1 LKSEAGKRAFQWKD
15 RPPNPAG
22 ALADAGAGDADGQ
35 VRLAG
40 SRPADQHEIALLLEE
55 GPAREVADQRLVDRR
70 VLEAEFLDLLGEGH
84 PRDRHLVFD
93 RARLLLV
100 QLGRQQVADHPLG
113 LVLSLDR
120 HAGGVPSARCS
131 KRASGAT
138 ETISS

>member
-1 LKSEAGKRAFQWKD
+1 MKSEAGKRAFQWKD

-120 HAGGVPSARCS
+120 HAGGVPSAETS
-131 KRASGAT
+131 KADDG
-138 ETISS
+138 SSPG